1 VRPRLSGLADR
12 RRSALVAGLALSAL
26 LPGLIMTAPAGRAAG
41 SPAAAAAPDNVVA
54 KTHGPRWRGA
64 RTVTYCRQGGHA
76 LAMTLFAPARVG
88 HPVPVVLQVHGGGWQ
103 LGSRLTT
110 LRASRTAGDLVRAGI
125 MVASID
131 YRLAPKHPWPDQIVD
146 VACAVRFLRADADEL
161 GINPA
166 RIAAWGN
173 SAGGHL
179 VSLLAVDGS
188 SPSWDRG
195 SYPHESSRVAA
206 VVDEYGPTDL
216 TTKDWPRVTK
226 VLIRRVFGVAPGTQD
241 PVLVAASPQLHV
253 AAGDPPFLIVQ
264 GTADKVVPVSQSKD
278 LAARLRAVGVPT
290 KLVLVRRGGHGL
302 QTPGE
307 SPSPTAISALIVNY
321 LRQILRP

>member
-1 VRPRLSGLADR
+1 VRPRLPGLADR
-12 RRSALVAGLALSAL
+12 RRSTVVAGLALSAL
-26 LPGLIMTAPAGRAAG
+26 LPGIIMTAPAGRAAG
-41 SPAAAAAPDNVVA
+41 SPVAVARENAAAT
-54 KTHGPRWRGA
+54 THGPRWRGA
-64 RTVTYCRQGGHA
+64 RTVTYCREGGQA

-88 HPVPVVLQVHGGGWQ
+88 RPVPVVLQVHGGGWQ

-146 VACAVRFLRADADEL
+146 VACAVRFLRADAAEL
-161 GINPA
+161 GIDPA

-179 VSLLAVDGS
+179 VSLLGVDGANPAWS
-188 SPSWDRG
+188 RG
-195 SYPHESSRVAA
+195 PYPQESTRVVA
-206 VVDEYGPTDL
+206 VVDAFGPTNL
-216 TTKDWPRVTK
+216 TATDFPHVTR
-226 VLIRRVFGVAPGTQD
+226 VLIRRVFGVAPGTRD

-264 GTADKVVPVSQSKD
+264 GTADRVVPASQSKD
-278 LAARLRAVGVPT
+278 LAARLRAVGVPA
-290 KLVLVRRGGHGL
+290 KLVLVRGGAHGL

-307 SPSPTAISALIVNY
+307 SPSPTAISGRIVTY